1 MISNIIDKNNQHFNK
16 PCVIFDTNNFDGIKY
31 RLDIDGMVIFNSNLN
46 DNFLNDLNKKIIDL
60 IKNKNDNEVKIY
72 NKDQKNRLKTT
83 IPKSSNLYKDIENNF
98 KTILYVL
105 SCVFNKKVNISRINS
120 DIALPGSNLQY
131 PHWDNE
137 EKDKKYFL
145 TVPLIT
151 INNTNG
157 ALEIWPCTNG
167 IDKFV
172 DKKKTTNNLEYSLVN
187 MQFKNTFTE
196 ITDLLPKLKSYNG
209 PFYKKQI
216 IIRDNSTLHRG
227 TTNKSDEIRITLT
240 IVLDV

>member
-1 MISNIIDKNNQHFNK
+1 MISNIIDKNNEHFNK
-16 PCVIFDTNNFDGIKY
+16 PCVIFDTNKFHGIKET
-31 RLDIDGMVIFNSNLN
+31 LTKDGMIIFNSNLN
-46 DNFLNDLNKKIIDL
+46 DSFFDILNRKIINFVN
-60 IKNKNDNEVKIY
+60 IKNDNEIKIY
-72 NKDQKNRLKTT
+72 NKEQKNRLKTT

-98 KTILYVL
+98 QTILDIL
-105 SCVFNKKVNISRINS
+105 SSEFNKKVNIHKINS

-137 EKDKKYFL
+137 EKNKKFFL

-151 INNTNG
+151 MDNTNG

-167 IDKFV
+167 IDKFI
-172 DKKKTTNNLEYSLVN
+172 DKTKTENILEYSLVN

-196 ITDLLPKLKSYNG
+196 ISDLMSNLKSYKG

-216 IIRDNSTLHRG
+216 IIRDSSTLHRG
-227 TTNKSDEIRITLT
+227 TINKSDEIRITLT
-240 IVLDV
+240 IVLDI